1 MHNVSAGM
9 LHNFIFH
16 LVAVERDGDFRT
28 KVLRASSPNDRARS
42 MLKIEASLR
51 DEDKRVM
58 GVIIS
63 VGQEI
68 CKQMELPATEI
79 ALTAFKRLSETT
91 DIHYE
96 DFVSQTRAVH
106 EALWRELSRQRVY
119 CYPPEKADAL
129 VKMGQEWSAVFK
141 AIPAVEVDIRSGLD
155 CWAMGHNV
163 ASIFHIMRAMEV
175 GVQQFAKRLSVN
187 IVRLNPGKHVRE
199 LTWDQILNE
208 MTAPIKA
215 LAQGT
220 VSQKRRAEKF
230 KAAQSYL
237 YGVKDAWRNPIMHPR
252 PEGYSDQ
259 QTNDVI
265 NHARAFLTE
274 LAGIISPK
282 KIAQADSLRIV
293 PSDP

>member
-1 MHNVSAGM
+1 MHNFSIGM

-16 LVAVERDGDFRT
+16 LVAVERDADFRI
-28 KVLRASSPNDRARS
+28 KVLRASSPNDRARNI
-42 MLKIEASLR
+42 LKIEASLR
-51 DEDKRVM
+51 DEDMRAM
-58 GVIIS
+58 GAIVL
-63 VGQEI
+63 VGQQI
-68 CKQMELPATEI
+68 CKQMKLPATEI
-79 ALTAFKRLSETT
+79 ALTALRRLSETT

-106 EALWRELSRQRVY
+106 EALWGELNGQRMY
-119 CYPPEKADAL
+119 CYPSEKADAL
-129 VKMGQEWSAVFK
+129 SKVGQEWSTVFA
-141 AIPAVEVDIRSGLD
+141 AIPAVEADIRSGID

-175 GVQQFAKRLSVN
+175 GVQKFAKRLGVN
-187 IVRLNPGKHVRE
+187 IVQRNLGKHVRE

-208 MTAPIKA
+208 MTAPLKA

-220 VSQKRRAEKF
+220 LSQKRRAEKL

-259 QTNDVI
+259 QTMDIVNQV
-265 NHARAFLTE
+265 RAFLTE
-274 LAGIISPK
+274 LAGIVSPK
-282 KIAQADSLRIV
+282 QTV
-293 PSDP
+293 